1 MVLEKNH
8 RVKLMRG
15 FGMAITTKDNQ
26 IILKNGKHFYEK
38 QHEIESYFPTKF
50 PYERLVISGKGII
63 STDAI
68 KSLSK
73 NNVNVILT
81 DSFGNV
87 TSSFNSPMVSCIGSR
102 NRMNQY
108 DTFRDDIKTTYL
120 QRQLL
125 HSKFQSQINF
135 LSSLDE
141 DCRKVI
147 PQLKSLQ
154 RIIPNYSSRK
164 FDFIK
169 KTWKV
174 C

>member
-1 MVLEKNH
+1 MFLEKNH

-68 KSLSK
+68 KTLSK

-87 TSSFNSPMVSCIGSR
+87 TSSFNSPNG
-102 NRMNQY
+102 
-108 DTFRDDIKTTYL
+108 FRDWFKESNESIRY
-120 QRQLL
+120 
-125 HSKFQSQINF
+125 
-135 LSSLDE
+135 
-141 DCRKVI
+141 V
-147 PQLKSLQ
+147 
-154 RIIPNYSSRK
+154 SR
-164 FDFIK
+164 
-169 KTWKV
+169 
-174 C
+174 